1 MCGTHYVD
9 YFLSW
14 LSSSRLF
21 SQEATSSWRN
31 FLIMVIRKDTAQIK
45 YNFMLKSIQNPY
57 WSKKQTIET
66 INMRMASTYFC
77 LTFTLKKATVL
88 ITKILAS
95 LLRYLGSTS
104 PSFPCHYD
112 LDIQLPLVLYV
123 EAFLGLVY
131 NKNNLKIILRLY
143 RFKW

>member
-1 MCGTHYVD
+1 
-9 YFLSW
+9 
-14 LSSSRLF
+14 
-21 SQEATSSWRN
+21 
-31 FLIMVIRKDTAQIK
+31 
-45 YNFMLKSIQNPY
+45 
-57 WSKKQTIET
+57 
-66 INMRMASTYFC
+66 MRMASTYFC

-104 PSFPCHYD
+104 PSLPCHYD

-143 RFKW
+143 RFT